1 MMLLAISAR
10 MFLAACSAQA
20 GIQKKKTGKKPLGDE
35 NLFSDTMGLLPLT
48 PGYAA
53 GKNRCVLRSGMD
65 GIIGIHS
72 QPGV

>member
-20 GIQKKKTGKKPLGDE
+20 GIQKKETGEKPLGDA
-35 NLFSDTMGLLPLT
+35 NLFPDTMVRLPST
-48 PGYAA
+48 PECTFA
-53 GKNRCVLRSGMD
+53 KHRFDLRSGMD
-65 GIIGIHS
+65 GILGIHS